1 MFSLSFV
8 CISSVFTSVK
18 LKKRRSAECLLNDW
32 WSLRFY
38 RNEWR
43 ASSRTKE
50 KKYLNDFS
58 LLWMS
63 FIYFV
68 IAKRFTSFTSIIKR
82 HHTFMSFLLTC
93 HATRNL
99 LILNGSPGNRCCK
112 ISTRTKHRYLWKT
125 RFLLFVWYFFILILM
140 GVSISD
146 QIMLDCDFNWI
157 YPIVLGTW
165 WTSAARGW
173 QLRETRKKYWCSSP
187 IKSAQVD
194 VETIINW
201 LFFLKRPY
209 VHKLIKRF
217 I

>member
-1 MFSLSFV
+1 MFAQRLMKSTFLSEWMKSIMANERKE
-8 CISSVFTSVK
+8 IS
-18 LKKRRSAECLLNDW
+18 
-32 WSLRFY
+32 
-38 RNEWR
+38 EW
-43 ASSRTKE
+43 
-50 KKYLNDFS
+50 FS

-165 WTSAARGW
+165 QTSAARGW

-194 VETIINW
+194 VERRDNYKLT
-201 LFFLKRPY
+201 FFFSNVLMCTSW
-209 VHKLIKRF
+209 
-217 I
+217 